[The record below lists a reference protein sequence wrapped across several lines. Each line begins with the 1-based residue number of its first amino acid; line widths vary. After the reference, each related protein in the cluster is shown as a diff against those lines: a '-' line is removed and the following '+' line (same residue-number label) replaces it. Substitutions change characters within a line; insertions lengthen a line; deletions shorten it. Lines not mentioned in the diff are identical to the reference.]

1 MGYALIMKDLR
12 GRLSLINKWV
22 NPFAVAV
29 RLLPA
34 RGRLFMLAIAALLS
48 LVLLGIFSAGF
59 ETLEERL
66 GAQGWVM
73 SADMQPEERITIIDI
88 DEASLAEIGPWPWSR
103 DDVAWLVESLNQ
115 AGVQLQL
122 HDIVFDAPRPGDDRL
137 LAALQQAPG
146 AVLAQ
151 TPLLQSDQQVRTGN
165 LTHPL
170 TGISCEAWPN
180 STSSFIANHS
190 GLDAIPKGHIAPLFS
205 SDGSIRKVPAF
216 ACVDGVAYPA
226 LAVSALLQATNA
238 SEWQVSV
245 EPGEGWFDAPY
256 IMRLAAYPGL
266 AIPLDE
272 DGNLRVSYKDS
283 PLVFG
288 AVSAADVM
296 NGRIQPGS
304 LDNTWVL
311 VGGTAFGMAD
321 IVPTPYN
328 GFTPGIELQA
338 RLLGSLLDTRMP
350 FTPTAAIALQ
360 VLLTMVFAGV
370 LFGLA
375 GARER
380 VSAYGLPVAAVVM
393 PALALAIHWQLLI
406 SQHIWLGWT
415 LPAVYSVFAAS
426 LLLLMEQ
433 YRVRSERTR
442 VFSNLNS
449 YLPGDVAREIA
460 YALPSSSINAKRR
473 DVTLLSADL
482 RNFAAFGEARP
493 PEESAAILHFF
504 FVRTAD
510 IVERHGGYIH
520 EFKGDSVLAVWEGQN
535 AESARNAL
543 RAAQEMQDTIQK
555 DMPQNPPAGLEPLA
569 LGIGIEQGPALVGS
583 IGPAHRRTHTLLGD
597 TVTITLRIQE
607 LTAEL
612 AHPILLGDCVAR
624 QLSDLNL
631 ESQGSYL
638 LDGLRIPHTLFAP
651 AADLNTR
658 QRGRPDQPSLKIVS
672 GGKA

>member
-1 MGYALIMKDLR
+1 MGDLR
-12 GRLSLINKWV
+12 DRLATLNKWV
-22 NPFAVAV
+22 NPLSVAV

-34 RGRLFMLAIAALLS
+34 RGRLLMLAIAGLLS
-48 LVLLGIFSAGF
+48 LVVLGIFNTGF

-73 SADMQPEERITIIDI
+73 SADMQPEERITIVDI
-88 DEASLAEIGPWPWSR
+88 NEASLAEIGPWPWSR
-103 DDVAWLVESLNQ
+103 DTMAQLVESLNA

-122 HDIVFDAPRPGDDRL
+122 HDIVYDAPRDGDERL

-151 TPLLQSDQQVRTGN
+151 IPLLQSDQQVRTGTM
-165 LTHPL
+165 THPL
-170 TGISCEAWPN
+170 TGISCEAWPGTN
-180 STSSFIANHS
+180 GFIASHS
-190 GLDAIPKGHIAPLFS
+190 GFDAIPKGHIGMLFS
-205 SDGSIRKVPAF
+205 SDGAIRKVPAF
-216 ACVDGVAYPA
+216 ACVDGVAYPT
-226 LAVSALLQATNA
+226 LAISALLQATNT
-238 SEWQVSV
+238 SHWQVSV
-245 EPGEGWFDAPY
+245 EPCEGWFSAPY
-256 IMRLAAYPGL
+256 IRRLAAYPGL

-283 PLVFG
+283 PSVFG
-288 AVSAADVM
+288 AVSAADVIQ
-296 NGRIQPGS
+296 GRIQPGS

-311 VGGTAFGMAD
+311 IGGTAFGMSD

-328 GFTPGIELQA
+328 GYTPGVELQA

-350 FTPTAAIALQ
+350 YTPAAAIAIQ
-360 VLLTMVFAGV
+360 LLITLIFAGV

-380 VSAYGLPVAAVVM
+380 VAAYGLPVAAVVL
-393 PALALAIHWQLLI
+393 PALALALHWQLLV

-433 YRVRSERTR
+433 YRVRSERAR

-449 YLPGDVAREIA
+449 YLPGDIAREIA
-460 YALPSSSINAKRR
+460 YALPSSSINASRR

-504 FVRTAD
+504 FVRTAE
-510 IVERHGGYIH
+510 IVERHGGHIH

-543 RAAQEMQDTIQK
+543 LAAQEMQNTIQK
-555 DMPQNPPAGLEPLA
+555 DMPQNPPSGLEPLA

-624 QLSDLNL
+624 QLTDLNL

-651 AADLNTR
+651 GGDLVVR
-658 QRGRPDQPSLKIVS
+658 QRGRQDQPSLKVVK

>member
-1 MGYALIMKDLR
+1 MSDLR
-12 GRLSLINKWV
+12 DRLATLNKWV
-22 NPFAVAV
+22 NPLSVAV

-34 RGRLFMLAIAALLS
+34 RGRLLMLAIAGLLS
-48 LVLLGIFSAGF
+48 LVVLGIFNTGF

-88 DEASLAEIGPWPWSR
+88 NEASLAEIGPWPWSR
-103 DDVAWLVESLNQ
+103 DTMAQLVESLNA

-122 HDIVFDAPRPGDDRL
+122 HDIVYDAPRDGDERL

-151 TPLLQSDQQVRTGN
+151 IPLLQSDQQVRTGTM
-165 LTHPL
+165 THPL
-170 TGISCEAWPN
+170 TGISCEAWPGTN
-180 STSSFIANHS
+180 GFIASHS
-190 GLDAIPKGHIAPLFS
+190 GFDAIPKGHIGMLFS

-216 ACVDGVAYPA
+216 ACVDGVAYPT
-226 LAVSALLQATNA
+226 LAISALLQATNA
-238 SEWQVSV
+238 SQWQVSV
-245 EPGEGWFDAPY
+245 EPGEGWLSAPY

-283 PLVFG
+283 PSVFG
-288 AVSAADVM
+288 AVSAADVIQ
-296 NGRIQPGS
+296 GRIQPGS

-311 VGGTAFGMAD
+311 VGGTAFGMSD

-328 GFTPGIELQA
+328 GYTPGVELQA
-338 RLLGSLLDTRMP
+338 RLLGSLLDTRIP
-350 FTPTAAIALQ
+350 YTPAAAIAIQ
-360 VLLTMVFAGV
+360 LLITLIFSGV

-380 VSAYGLPVAAVVM
+380 VAAYGLPVAAVVL
-393 PALALAIHWQLLI
+393 PALALALHWQLLV

-433 YRVRSERTR
+433 YRVRSERAR

-449 YLPGDVAREIA
+449 YLPGDIAREIA
-460 YALPSSSINAKRR
+460 YALPSSSINASRR

-504 FVRTAD
+504 FVRTAE
-510 IVERHGGYIH
+510 IVERHGGHIH

-543 RAAQEMQDTIQK
+543 LAAQEMQNTIQK
-555 DMPQNPPAGLEPLA
+555 DMPQNPPSGLEPLA

-624 QLSDLNL
+624 QLTDLNL

-651 AADLNTR
+651 GGDLVVR
-658 QRGRPDQPSLKIVS
+658 QRGRQDQPSLKVVK